1 MTAAGSTGAV
11 NTVCTQDS
19 SHSPKTT
26 CPQTTWPCPL
36 CFTQQQKDELE
47 VRLRLHSPPGAWL
60 LAGVVVVMVGMF
72 VAVAGYASSTP
83 NPVGG
88 RGSSHSERMKL
99 LGPVVMGIGLFI
111 FICAGT
117 LLYENRDRENRE
129 RENLEN
135 PEEQGKRKQKKTR
148 ERRRENRD
156 YEDVEQGNQREPSD
170 RHSPLPECP
179 SPLPPRVP
187 RQEGSELNVLSVGAL
202 GSLLPG
208 EGQGHEERV
217 RQVGGKGGS
226 TLLTRVLHHQ
236 DPPSSCPS
244 PAPSTVYSDSCNSS
258 EINYNVQTGSPIH
271 SIHQL

>member
-36 CFTQQQKDELE
+36 CFPQQQKDELE
-47 VRLRLHSPPGAWL
+47 VRLRLRSPPGAWL

-99 LGPVVMGIGLFI
+99 LGPVVMGFGLFI

-135 PEEQGKRKQKKTR
+135 PEELGKRKQKKTR

-170 RHSPLPECP
+170 RHSPLPEW
-179 SPLPPRVP
+179 
-187 RQEGSELNVLSVGAL
+187 SELNVLSVGAL

-217 RQVGGKGGS
+217 RAVGGKGGS

-244 PAPSTVYSDSCNSS
+244 PAPSSVYSDSCNSS

>member
-11 NTVCTQDS
+11 NAVCTQDS

-36 CFTQQQKDELE
+36 CFSQQQKDELE
-47 VRLRLHSPPGAWL
+47 VRLRLRSPPGAWL

-72 VAVAGYASSTP
+72 VAVAGYANSTP

-148 ERRRENRD
+148 ERRWENRD

-170 RHSPLPECP
+170 RHSPLPEECLP
-179 SPLPPRVP
+179 PLPPRVP

-202 GSLLPG
+202 SSLLPG
-208 EGQGHEERV
+208 GDRGVKRESERWGV
-217 RQVGGKGGS
+217 KGA
-226 TLLTRVLHHQ
+226 Q
-236 DPPSSCPS
+236 PC
-244 PAPSTVYSDSCNSS
+244 
-258 EINYNVQTGSPIH
+258 
-271 SIHQL
+271 

>member
-1 MTAAGSTGAV
+1 MTAEGSTGAV
-11 NTVCTQDS
+11 NAVCTQDS

-26 CPQTTWPCPL
+26 CPQTTWPCP
-36 CFTQQQKDELE
+36 QKDELE
-47 VRLRLHSPPGAWL
+47 VRLRLRSPPGAWL

-72 VAVAGYASSTP
+72 VAVAGYTSSTP

-99 LGPVVMGIGLFI
+99 LGSVVMGIGLFI

-129 RENLEN
+129 RENFEN
-135 PEEQGKRKQKKTR
+135 PEEQGKHKQKKTR
-148 ERRRENRD
+148 EWRRENRD

-170 RHSPLPECP
+170 RHSPLPEECP
-179 SPLPPRVP
+179 PPLPPRVP
-187 RQEGSELNVLSVGAL
+187 RQEGSELNVLSVGVL
-202 GSLLPG
+202 SSLLPG
-208 EGQGHEERV
+208 EGQGREERV
-217 RQVGGKGGS
+217 REVGGKGGS
-226 TLLTRVLHHQ
+226 TPLTRVLQHQ

-244 PAPSTVYSDSCNSS
+244 PAPSSVYSDSCNSS

-271 SIHQL
+271 SILQL